1 MLRAT
6 TPSTHQ
12 PPPRATAESDASDSA
27 KSQPVHGRSN
37 ESVPSSLD
45 HQPATTAAASTGS
58 NSNND
63 ERRIRSEASRVGLEG
78 ANSADDNPEAAVV
91 EEKPGSTRRD
101 SDNGTA
107 ERSSNRDSTAAPT
120 SSDGIAKPFVVTRVF
135 RFFFRSIPYIG
146 YHHVLMVLLGVIVL
160 VLRMTFSHQNSGKGL
175 LTDYSALVLAGCTR
189 TGPMQAFRLMSI
201 SYAAEAPSPDA
212 AMLNATLGSS
222 MLELSTNE
230 TKGAQLVREVQV
242 GYFSICV
249 RLDDEDW
256 ECGSNGASVPGRPN
270 IDDALGLIDMG
281 HLFRT
286 KTVSPVLFIIT
297 ILLCAAA
304 IVALSTFPGWHE
316 EEDTGGSLREVKP
329 FPSRAMST
337 FALLCSSLATAV
349 AYVAA
354 LWQHTSCAATGM
366 LFEALRYGAVE
377 AHTGMAAVALG
388 WMSVLLCAIC
398 GIGMIVMI
406 LSIRIVAN
414 L

>member
-160 VLRMTFSHQNSGKGL
+160 VLP
-175 LTDYSALVLAGCTR
+175 LVLAGCTR

-286 KTVSPVLFIIT
+286 KTVSPVLLYVLTVPRMIPLALTTSSASSRYCFALPP
-297 ILLCAAA
+297 LLRC
-304 IVALSTFPGWHE
+304 L
-316 EEDTGGSLREVKP
+316 P
-329 FPSRAMST
+329 FPAGTKRRTRAAVS
-337 FALLCSSLATAV
+337 ARSSL
-349 AYVAA
+349 
-354 LWQHTSCAATGM
+354 SRR
-366 LFEALRYGAVE
+366 ER
-377 AHTGMAAVALG
+377 
-388 WMSVLLCAIC
+388 
-398 GIGMIVMI
+398 
-406 LSIRIVAN
+406 
-414 L
+414 